1 MVNWNRLEIV
11 WDEWNK
17 KHVLKHGVKKKE
29 IENALKGEIYV
40 KRMGKVH
47 GVIGNSSRKFLFIVL
62 AERGGN
68 KVYPITARDADES
81 MKKLYKKKV
90 RI

>member
-1 MVNWNRLEIV
+1 M
-11 WDEWNK
+11 
-17 KHVLKHGVKKKE
+17 
-29 IENALKGEIYV
+29 GE
-40 KRMGKVH
+40 VH
-47 GVIGNSSRKFLFIVL
+47 GVIGNSSGRFLFIVF

>member
-11 WDEWNK
+11 FDTWNK
-17 KHVLKHGVKKKE
+17 EHVLKHGVKKNE
-29 IENALKGEIYV
+29 IENALRGEIYV
-40 KRMGKVH
+40 KRMVEVY
-47 GVIGNSSRKFLFIVL
+47 GVIGNSFGRILFIVL